1 VGPSRR
7 TRPLR
12 LSSAA
17 TIVDTPVLAGDVI
30 RRVPAVHHPAFVRP
44 VAFLGGITLA
54 PLLSGLP
61 PVGSAREL
69 VSDWALAGEDAW
81 RILEWLW
88 HAELLETA
96 A

>member
-1 VGPSRR
+1 
-7 TRPLR
+7 
-12 LSSAA
+12 
-17 TIVDTPVLAGDVI
+17 VLAGDVI